1 MEFRHLGRSGLII
14 SEIAYG
20 NWLTHGSQ
28 VEEDAATACVRAALD
43 AGITTF
49 DTADVYA
56 ETRAE
61 AVMGRALKGERREGL
76 EIFTK
81 VFWPTGP
88 GRNDRGLG
96 RKHIME
102 SIDGSLRR
110 LQTDYVDL
118 YQAHRYDPST
128 PLEETMTAFAD
139 VVRAGKAH
147 YIGVSEW
154 TAEQIRNAHAL
165 AHELK
170 ISLVSS
176 QPQYSALWRVI
187 EAEVV
192 PTCEE
197 LGIGQIVWSPIAQGV
212 LTGKYLPGAALP
224 AGSRATDD
232 KGGANFVTRF
242 LRDDVLERV
251 QQLKP
256 LADGAGLTL
265 AQLAV
270 AWVLQNPNVSA
281 AIIGASRPEQVT
293 ENVKA
298 AGVRLDVEL
307 LKRMDAILAPVAEFD
322 PARTAENAPKTR
334 P

>member
-28 VEEDAATACVRAALD
+28 VEQETATACIRAALD

-61 AVMGRALKGERREGL
+61 TVLGQGLKGERRAGL
-76 EIFTK
+76 ELLTK
-81 VFWPTGP
+81 VYFPAGP
-88 GRNDRGLG
+88 GRNDRGLS

-110 LQTDYVDL
+110 LQTDYIDL
-118 YQAHRYDPST
+118 YQAHRYDHST
-128 PLEETMTAFAD
+128 PLEETMDAFAD
-139 VVRAGKAH
+139 VVRSGKAL

-154 TAEQIRNAHAL
+154 TAEQIRAAHAL
-165 AHELK
+165 ARELH
-170 ISLVSS
+170 IPLVSN

-192 PTCEE
+192 PASEE
-197 LGIGQIVWSPIAQGV
+197 LGLGQVVWSPIAQGV
-212 LTGKYLPGAALP
+212 LTGKYLPGARLP
-224 AGSRATDD
+224 ASTRARDD
-232 KGGANFVTRF
+232 KGGAASVARW
-242 LRDDVLERV
+242 LRNDVLERV

-256 LADGAGLTL
+256 LAAEAGLSL

-270 AWVLQNPNVSA
+270 AWVLQNSNVSA

-298 AGVRLDVEL
+298 AGVKLDAGL
-307 LKRMDAILAPVAEFD
+307 LKRMDEILTPVAMFD
-322 PARTAENAPKTR
+322 PAITAEASPQTR